1 MERKVKEMTETALI
15 VGAGPGLSSSLTYI
29 LLKNKFKVAIA
40 ARNVAKLATLAETS
54 NVDVLTCDASNINQV
69 QTLFKKLDKT
79 WGTPDLVIYN
89 PSARVRGGIVEVDP
103 EDTQKAINI
112 TCFGAFL
119 VAQEAAK
126 RMVKRGSGSIFF
138 TGASASVKGYANSSV
153 FAMGKFGLRGLAQA
167 LARELHPQNIHIGHF
182 IIDGGIKA
190 DHRPERN
197 DPGNDSM
204 LDPEAIAE
212 TYLQFHRQH
221 RSSWSWEIELRPWL
235 ETF

>member
-1 MERKVKEMTETALI
+1 MTETALI